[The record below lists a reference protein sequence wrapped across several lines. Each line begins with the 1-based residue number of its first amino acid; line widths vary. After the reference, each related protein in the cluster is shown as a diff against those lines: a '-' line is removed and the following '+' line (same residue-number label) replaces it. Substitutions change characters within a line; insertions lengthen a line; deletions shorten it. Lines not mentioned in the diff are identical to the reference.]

1 MMTVRNM
8 VSPRTGVEVANQF
21 IIEGDG
27 KTTFQS
33 YSSPIVEIDWNA
45 KTIKFGE
52 DWDYSVTTSKYRNA
66 FLYEYFRPLA
76 MATKDIRRFMQEVQE
91 KGSKLISQYGDRE
104 SFFTVTMM

>member
-1 MMTVRNM
+1 MRVFNM
-8 VSPRTGVEVANQF
+8 VSPRTGREVANQF

-33 YSSPIVEIDWNA
+33 YNSVIIEIDWNA

-66 FLYEYFRPLA
+66 FLQEYFRPLA
-76 MATKDIRRFMQEVQE
+76 MSTKDIRKFIEEVQE
-91 KGSKLISQYGDRE
+91 KGFKVINDGCDY
-104 SFFTVTMM
+104 TVTMM

>member
-27 KTTFQS
+27 RTTFQS
-33 YSSPIVEIDWNA
+33 YNSTIIEIDWNA

-66 FLYEYFRPLA
+66 FLQEYFRPLA
-76 MATKDIRRFMQEVQE
+76 MGTKELRKFMQEVAE
-91 KGSKLISQYGDRE
+91 NGSKPIDGWV
-104 SFFTVTMM
+104 VTLM

>member
-33 YSSPIVEIDWNA
+33 YNSPIIEIDWNN

-66 FLYEYFRPLA
+66 FLQEYFRPLA
-76 MATKDIRRFMQEVQE
+76 MSTKDIRKFMQEVQE